1 MEFAFCWRRMTINK
15 CNVIPESCKC
25 SEKEIE
31 EEKRGHLGVAILSGR
46 VMESYSEEGIYEQ
59 RPD

>member
-1 MEFAFCWRRMTINK
+1 MTINK

-46 VMESYSEEGIYEQ
+46 VMESCSEEGIYEQ